1 MPIFVAKS
9 HVFSIAVVHTSV
21 KGQLISEWLFG
32 VFNFQKKNSEKIW
45 WISALELKKW
55 LNQTIKGPFSY

>member
-21 KGQLISEWLFG
+21 NRQLISEWLFG
-32 VFNFQKKNSEKIW
+32 AFNFRKKNNAKIL
-45 WISALELKKW
+45 WISALEFEKW
-55 LNQTIKGPFSY
+55 LDQTIKGPFS